1 MKKRKPIT
9 TAQMNR
15 QGIFNLVLGFV
26 AWIMLMFYLKV
37 F

>member
-1 MKKRKPIT
+1 MKNKKPIT

-26 AWIMLMFYLKV
+26 VWIIVMFYLKV

>member
-9 TAQMNR
+9 KEQINR
-15 QGIFNLVLGFV
+15 QGIINLVLGFIV
-26 AWIMLMFYLKV
+26 WIILMFYLKV

>member
-9 TAQMNR
+9 KEQMNR
-15 QGIFNLVLGFV
+15 QGIFNLILGFA
-26 AWIMLMFYLKV
+26 AWIIVMFYLKV